1 MNFNETVLDSLI
13 EKKHYTKEEIKSLN
27 FSYFSIST
35 IMLNKTYDKI
45 QYLSLRG
52 NYIKSL
58 LFLKY
63 FPSLFYFDINNNP
76 IEDYSLF
83 NKYNT
88 FGFLSFSAPENYL
101 EKKIL
106 VIKKLTVGIL
116 HLEIKDE
123 ANLNG
128 FIANNPNVIVFNN
141 TMMGFEEKLNVITE
155 RNSISNKPSSHD
167 LVKIE
172 EEKEQC
178 DTNPNETK
186 KKTFYFVSNQILD
199 LKQEENKSINLHLYS
214 QENMSNKIKKEIENN
229 KEDIITY
236 KKKNSFIEEEFR
248 INYNE
253 SNVINHKFKNLI
265 DFITVYNQKMINLYT
280 GDNNNYHEQTILNQ
294 NEIYKIELDRLSF
307 VSELYHSILLLGI
320 KDKHY
325 FQTKPTYIKNNNE
338 HSPFTKQL
346 LKSITY
352 PYLQIDLFKVSAIPK
367 QVVILSSLLLYILG
381 ILPKEMCKILL
392 LTFYTKYKCKKT
404 SVIEISNNINI
415 LLNLD
420 IFYLIAVYYHLYKHL
435 THIFKEKSSMI
446 KENDIKKYY
455 TFLNSLRTLHLI
467 GNLNK
472 IEQYRKDSDLVFTTV
487 DKIFNKNDFIVEHFV
502 DGLRNMDIFND
513 TITIIHFIN
522 DLITYEKYEDV
533 LVKQKE
539 NSHNFQIFLEIKE
552 LMFNSLSKGEK
563 AKSESIAEK
572 IFNDLQIRTLLNKF
586 YFKNENTVI
595 LTTLLKSN
603 VLYSFRE
610 SSKNRTLASQQSN
623 RTKSLNKS
631 NNDIKDSKRHLYQ
644 TERKLERSNS
654 IIGIK
659 SSTSNDFF
667 YKVNTSH
674 KKVQSSQSTI
684 DVKAKNRTIDV
695 KSAKFPS
702 IINKPTNNSKNFI
715 LSEKNKKLSIHLLK
729 SSSAKDIEGRKGET
743 INVNISKFKLSTNSN
758 NSNSSGNNNNETTL
772 RRSQRTGSVKFNI
785 NKISFDSKPFKTG
798 KFYKDFASIN
808 TRLLNCIKS

>member
-1 MNFNETVLDSLI
+1 MKFNETVLDSLI
-13 EKKHYTKEEIKSLN
+13 EKKHYKKEDIKSAN
-27 FSYFSIST
+27 FNYYSISS
-35 IMLNKTYDKI
+35 ISISQTYEII

-58 LFLKY
+58 HFLKY

-88 FGFLSFSAPENYL
+88 FGFLSFSPPEKYL

-116 HLEIKDE
+116 HLQIEDE
-123 ANLNG
+123 SNLNG
-128 FIANNPNVIVFNN
+128 FIANNPNIVVFNN
-141 TMMGFEEKLNVITE
+141 TVMGFEEKLNLIAEKKNT
-155 RNSISNKPSSHD
+155 SHQPSSNN
-167 LVKIE
+167 LVKID
-172 EEKEQC
+172 EEKKQC
-178 DTNPNETK
+178 DTNPNETS
-186 KKTFYFVSNQILD
+186 KKTFYFVNNQILD
-199 LKQEENKSINLHLYS
+199 LKQEDNRHINIHLYS
-214 QENMSNKIKKEIENN
+214 QENLSNKIKKKIENN
-229 KEDIITY
+229 KEDIIS
-236 KKKNSFIEEEFR
+236 KKNNSFIEEQFR
-248 INYNE
+248 INFNV
-253 SNVINHKFKNLI
+253 SHVINHKFKILI
-265 DFITVYNQKMINLYT
+265 DFITSYNNKMINLYLN
-280 GDNNNYHEQTILNQ
+280 DNNNYHEQTILNQ

-307 VSELYHSILLLGI
+307 ISELYHSILSLEI
-320 KDKHY
+320 KDNH
-325 FQTKPTYIKNNNE
+325 FFHTKPICIKNTNDN
-338 HSPFTKQL
+338 SPLTKKL

-352 PYLQIDLFKVSAIPK
+352 PYLQIDLFKVPMIPK

-392 LTFYTKYKCKKT
+392 LTFYAKYKCKKT

-420 IFYLIAVYYHLYKHL
+420 MFYLIAVYYNLYKHL

-446 KENDIKKYY
+446 KDNDIKKYY
-455 TFLNSLRTLHLI
+455 TFLNSLRMLRLI
-467 GNLNK
+467 GNLSK

-552 LMFNSLSKGEK
+552 IMFNSISKGEK
-563 AKSESIAEK
+563 AKSESIADK
-572 IFNDLQIRTLLNKF
+572 IFNDLQIRTLLNKI
-586 YFKNENTVI
+586 YFKNENSVI

-610 SSKNRTLASQQSN
+610 SSSN
-623 RTKSLNKS
+623 QTKSLNKS
-631 NNDIKDSKRHLYQ
+631 NNDIKDSQRHLYQ
-644 TERKLERSNS
+644 TERKMVRSDS
-654 IIGIK
+654 IIGVK
-659 SSTSNDFF
+659 SSTTSDFF
-667 YKVNTSH
+667 YKVSKSH
-674 KKVQSSQSTI
+674 KKIQSSQSTI
-684 DVKAKNRTIDV
+684 DVIGKNRTLEG
-695 KSAKFPS
+695 KSSKFPT
-702 IINKPTNNSKNFI
+702 IINKANNSKNFI
-715 LSEKNKKLSIHLLK
+715 LSEKKNKRSIHLLK
-729 SSSAKDIEGRKGET
+729 SSSAKNIEGRKGET

-758 NSNSSGNNNNETTL
+758 NSNSSGNNNNDTTF

-808 TRLLNCIKS
+808 TKLLNCIKS